1 MIPKHF
7 VDENL
12 KKAEGSLF
20 YGIPFAEMT
29 RDELIACAVAG
40 WAEQERQRTEH
51 ARRLDFL
58 GSIRA

>member
-7 VDENL
+7 VEENL

-20 YGIPFAEMT
+20 FGVSFADMT
-29 RDELIACAVAG
+29 KDELIACAVAG

-51 ARRLDFL
+51 KRQLDFL